1 MSFQKLEDNNKL
13 QQTVSRGKFAA
24 KKMLTLRWV
33 NWKRASSLG
42 LNLYR
47 KCFSIDSPVTEN
59 GQETGEEKGNGGRKA
74 VKPYLGTGRAAR
86 VCTVYFL

>member
-1 MSFQKLEDNNKL
+1 M
-13 QQTVSRGKFAA
+13 
-24 KKMLTLRWV
+24 
-33 NWKRASSLG
+33 G